1 MKPKTPD
8 PPSDEKKESSFK
20 PHEVFQSEEKPTK
33 IPEDYEWF
41 DDQRGEPKGFRQVMR
56 GLPIKIPQKR
66 KDDAGSKDA
75 TKSFVMLGELYFQK
89 QDADRLRKEM
99 EDAIGT
105 KKVLGLKKSQIA
117 KGTGT
122 SPFADAEVRRQISVG
137 RHAVSAGKT
146 KTDLAKSARPDTERL
161 VDRMMIYEL
170 VDTYRQKKFDEE
182 QGTGDLFIKITEL
195 GVQAYEKITSQANE
209 NDPLQYYYDVISG
222 L

>member
-8 PPSDEKKESSFK
+8 HSLDKKESSFK
-20 PHEVFQSEEKPTK
+20 TEIFQSEEKPTK

-75 TKSFVMLGELYFQK
+75 TKSFGMLGELYFQK

-99 EDAIGT
+99 EDAIGV
-105 KKVLGLKKSQIA
+105 KKVLGLKKSQLV
-117 KGTGT
+117 KDTGT
-122 SPFADAEVRRQISVG
+122 SPFADAEVRRQIVVG
-137 RHAVSAGKT
+137 RRAVSAGKT
-146 KTDLAKSARPDTERL
+146 KTDLAKNARPDTERL
-161 VDRMMIYEL
+161 IERMMMYEL
-170 VDTYRQKKFDEE
+170 VDTYMQKKFSEE
-182 QGTGDLFIKITEL
+182 QNIGDLFIKITEL
-195 GVQAYEKITSQANE
+195 GIQAYGKITSAENE
-209 NDPLQYYYDVISG
+209 NDPLRCYYDMISR